1 VKSITLHIQVI
12 MPASQKVQPA
22 IGPWRPAT
30 GLSPS
35 CQGHGVAVK
44 PKKKEAESEWG
55 RSEQRWKE
63 NSVWR

>member
-1 VKSITLHIQVI
+1 MKSITQHIQVI

-30 GLSPS
+30 ELSPS

-44 PKKKEAESEWG
+44 PKKKEAVGVGVEVNRDG
-55 RSEQRWKE
+55 RRI
-63 NSVWR
+63 VWR